1 METKIELLQKL
12 GFSANYLKII
22 ESENQNTYF
31 QKVESSINFIETN
44 NLVNEITTLIIDK
57 SAVPINTH
65 FIYNEK

>member
-12 GFSANYLKII
+12 GFSENYLKTL
-22 ESENQNTYF
+22 ESENQKAYF
-31 QKVESSINFIETN
+31 QKIESSINFIEAS
-44 NLVNEITTLIIDK
+44 NLGNEITTLVIDK